1 MDCSPPVSSVH
12 GTVLVRILE
21 RGAIFLL
28 QRIFPTQ
35 GSNLHLLHVLHWQVD
50 SLPLGHLESP
60 AFCLL
65 EDNSPEKG
73 VDSVY

>member
-12 GTVLVRILE
+12 GTFLVIILE
-21 RGAIFLL
+21 RVAIFLL

-35 GSNLHLLHVLHWQVD
+35 GSNSHLMHLFHGQVD
-50 SLPLGHLESP
+50 SLPVSLLESP

-65 EDNSPEKG
+65 EDSSPEKG
-73 VDSVY
+73 ADSVY